1 MLAER
6 SKTPF
11 VAKIILL
18 SVLVLNKLF
27 VLFVNG
33 VVSQMHV
40 LVLLVDL
47 LGVSLGGEPGK
58 TFLKHIDTKGL
69 VACDADINSE
79 IKLVTVNQER
89 VRDIFRNNT
98 GLIDVDVVNVVDN
111 LNTATLAPTGR
122 LENPNIFL

>member
-1 MLAER
+1 
-6 SKTPF
+6 
-11 VAKIILL
+11 
-18 SVLVLNKLF
+18 
-27 VLFVNG
+27 
-33 VVSQMHV
+33 MHV

-47 LGVSLGGEPGK
+47 LGVSLRGKPGK
-58 TFLKHIDTKGL
+58 TLLEHIDTEGL

-98 GLIDVDVVNVVDN
+98 GLIDIDVVNVVNN